1 MKKVKI
7 IISVVLLIIL
17 GAAISYA
24 DSNIH
29 TKYSTLKS
37 SLECVNADYVF
48 YNVKYISEIEYNI
61 SKEKMEKVLL
71 NIVEIF
77 NVPKSKI
84 EYNEIWNNKTNEI
97 FVNVE
102 LEGIKITV
110 KGIKKSSHEAYIT
123 VDISEHK
130 VYKHIEDNYNELEKV
145 LNNYSNNTEV
155 YTCIVGKYTKK
166 LQIDKYDDILHK
178 ILYNM
183 SAEEIHKINKKHFLS
198 AVAYGKV
205 LRYNELDYLGKK
217 INLNIAI
224 RYKEDIG
231 ETYVYIAS
239 PIIKIDY

>member
-1 MKKVKI
+1 MKKMKI
-7 IISVVLLIIL
+7 FISMILLMIL

-24 DSNIH
+24 DSNIN

-37 SLECVNADYVF
+37 SLECINAEYEF
-48 YNVKYISEIEYNI
+48 YNVKYNSELEYNI
-61 SKEKMEKVLL
+61 SKEKLKKVLF

-77 NVPKSKI
+77 GVSQNEI
-84 EYNEIWNNKTNEI
+84 EYDENWNNKKNEI
-97 FVNVE
+97 FINVE
-102 LEGIKITV
+102 LKNIKISV
-110 KGIKKSSHEAYIT
+110 KGIKKNSNEAYIT

-130 VYKHIEDNYNELEKV
+130 VYKHIEDDYNELEK
-145 LNNYSNNTEV
+145 LLKNYSNNTEI
-155 YTCIVGKYTKK
+155 YACIVGKYTKK
-166 LQIDKYDDILHK
+166 LQNDKYDDILDK

-183 SAEEIHKINKKHFLS
+183 SAEEIHKIKNKHFLS

-205 LRYNELDYLGKK
+205 LRYSELDYLGKK